1 VLTVVAIA
9 LQSFDDAMTALSTV
23 ASRAPSFRPTPQKE
37 DGPRRMRHASRVGRG
52 RWLPVGDV
60 VGEVGGGGE
69 GGDEVE
75 AGEVVDAGWVGGG
88 GPLRKARQVSSGA
101 RLCGSREAMYQ
112 PGSRSGLDRYRGL

>member
-9 LQSFDDAMTALSTV
+9 LQSFDDRNDCAIHSRLPRAVVSSDSPEGRWSTTHSARLEV
-23 ASRAPSFRPTPQKE
+23 A
-37 DGPRRMRHASRVGRG
+37 RG